1 MSRLIFTTNQVHQE
15 SIYRLTALQSLSLHY
30 IFPCLGL
37 HSTLKTLKNCCSFLQ
52 KQRQGHHINFS
63 LEETACKKGTALAR
77 FYTEPLKKLSPSIW
91 KDLKEPQLHKQSARI
106 FRGFWNIN
114 KRACRYIILQ
124 QQLWQQRENVLES
137 YYKSHN
143 TATALH
149 IQAWLVPQAT
159 WQQNPIFT
167 DGSQRGCVCGWT
179 SCVCVCVILFYSW
192 KYSNQNL
199 YLSL

>member
-37 HSTLKTLKNCCSFLQ
+37 HSTLKTLKNCFSFLQ

-91 KDLKEPQLHKQSARI
+91 RS
-106 FRGFWNIN
+106 IN
-114 KRACRYIILQ
+114 HTIQ
-124 QQLWQQRENVLES
+124 QQHCTSRPGLSPRQPDSKTPSLQMALREDVYVGE
-137 YYKSHN
+137 
-143 TATALH
+143 
-149 IQAWLVPQAT
+149 
-159 WQQNPIFT
+159 
-167 DGSQRGCVCGWT
+167 RR
-179 SCVCVCVILFYSW
+179 VCVILFYS
-192 KYSNQNL
+192 
-199 YLSL
+199 